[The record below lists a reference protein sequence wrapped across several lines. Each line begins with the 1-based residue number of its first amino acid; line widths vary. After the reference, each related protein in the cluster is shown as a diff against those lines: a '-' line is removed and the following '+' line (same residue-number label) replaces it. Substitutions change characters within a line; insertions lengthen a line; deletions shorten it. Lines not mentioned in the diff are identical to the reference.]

1 MASTYKVGEVIKDAV
16 LPGRDA
22 IHVAVLPMYAGETLE
37 PGEPVAPSYRGSF
50 HAMGSFAEHAIGI
63 VDPFLKRPLKAG
75 EKFLVFMFPDTT
87 HGLRHT
93 WQSGTVEDERDDR
106 AGDDGEN
113 ECRDC
118 N

>member
-22 IHVAVLPMYAGETLE
+22 IHVAVLPMYAGAALE
-37 PGEPVAPSYRGSF
+37 PGAKVAPAYSGSYHAVASF
-50 HAMGSFAEHAIGI
+50 PERAIGI
-63 VDPFLKRPLKAG
+63 VDPFLGRALKAG

-93 WQSGTVEDERDDR
+93 WQSNAVEDERDDR
-106 AGDDGEN
+106 AGDDGQDD
-113 ECRDC
+113 CRGC